1 MILIVSHVVLVWPV
15 RIAEVHVNAEV
26 EWGVGN
32 IVDGGMM
39 GFPMVRHCFGK
50 VPGLVLVL
58 PVEVDVVNGGGV
70 VGLVKGSLS
79 LVLYPEIVHHIP
91 SGSTIH

>member
-1 MILIVSHVVLVWPV
+1 
-15 RIAEVHVNAEV
+15 
-26 EWGVGN
+26 
-32 IVDGGMM
+32 
-39 GFPMVRHCFGK
+39 
-50 VPGLVLVL
+50 
-58 PVEVDVVNGGGV
+58 